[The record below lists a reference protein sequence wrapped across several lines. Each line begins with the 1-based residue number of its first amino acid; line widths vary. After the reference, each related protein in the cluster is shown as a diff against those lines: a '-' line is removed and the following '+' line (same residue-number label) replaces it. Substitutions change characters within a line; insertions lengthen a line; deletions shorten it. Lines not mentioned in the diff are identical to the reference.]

1 MDQRRLVMGKNVTI
15 VIEYGIQGESMIKH
29 ALELVHDDDAL
40 NILIVDISSEELK
53 YNKEVDFQ
61 LIKNRAEELN
71 CTLDIIES
79 SPKHAFEK
87 AVQYAQKKKTDHLI
101 IGEDR
106 EQLMDLIL
114 QGSLSSYILSKMPET
129 YLSFVPFNLAVDND
143 FFEYASGKRVFLK
156 KIDGAYRI
164 VDNINNDYDYEAVYY
179 KSNYTDFETGVIYI
193 YVGNR
198 LIERKITEGI
208 VEDF

>member
-1 MDQRRLVMGKNVTI
+1 MGKNVTI

-29 ALELVHDDDAL
+29 ALELVQNDDNL
-40 NILIVDISSEELK
+40 NILVVDISSNELK

-61 LIKNRAEELN
+61 LIKNRAEDLACN
-71 CTLDIIES
+71 LDIIETV
-79 SPKHAFEK
+79 PKHAFEK

-114 QGSLSSYILSKMPET
+114 QGSLSSYILTKLPQT
-129 YLSFVPFNLAVDND
+129 FLTFIPFNLAVDND
-143 FFEYASGKRVFLK
+143 FFDYASGKRVFLK
-156 KIDGAYRI
+156 NINGDYII
-164 VDNINNDYDYEAVYY
+164 VDNINDDYDYEAVYY
-179 KSNYTDFETGVIYI
+179 KSNYTDFETGIIYI
-193 YVGNR
+193 YIGDR

-208 VEDF
+208 VENF

>member
-1 MDQRRLVMGKNVTI
+1 MGKNVTI

-29 ALELVHDDDAL
+29 ALELVHDDDNL
-40 NILIVDISSEELK
+40 NILVVDISSEDLK

-61 LIKNRAEELN
+61 LIKNRAEELDCN
-71 CTLDIIES
+71 LEIIES
-79 SPKHAFEK
+79 APRHAFEK

-114 QGSLSSYILSKMPET
+114 QGSLSSYIMTRMPET
-129 YLSFVPFNLAVDND
+129 YLSFIPFNLAVDND

-156 KIDGAYRI
+156 KIDGTCRI

-179 KSNYTDFETGVIYI
+179 KSNYTDFETGIIYI
-193 YVGNR
+193 YVGDK
-198 LIERKITEGI
+198 LIERKITEGE